1 MLVFGRNTLET
12 IGAAGEQM
20 YRESRVQTD
29 QEEKIYN
36 YNNKHKVRMLHV
48 RSRYSTSLAKIQRIS
63 AVAEIIKGT
72 LYSSFDITFQ

>member
-1 MLVFGRNTLET
+1 
-12 IGAAGEQM
+12 M
-20 YRESRVQTD
+20 YRESRVLTD
-29 QEEKIYN
+29 QEEIYN

>member
-12 IGAAGEQM
+12 IWAAGEQIH
-20 YRESRVQTD
+20 RESCVQTD

-36 YNNKHKVRMLHV
+36 YNNKYKVRMLHV
-48 RSRYSTSLAKIQRIS
+48 RSRYSTSLAKIQGIS
-63 AVAEIIKGT
+63 AVVEIIKGT

>member
-1 MLVFGRNTLET
+1 
-12 IGAAGEQM
+12 M
-20 YRESRVQTD
+20 YRESCVQTD

-36 YNNKHKVRMLHV
+36 YDNKHKVRMLHV
-48 RSRYSTSLAKIQRIS
+48 PSRYSTSLAKIQRIS